1 MSASTRARVR
11 VLYWS
16 VRRELWE
23 HPSLWMA
30 PLTVV
35 GAVLLGFMITL
46 PGLPHAMRS
55 GEGRFGI
62 AMPYSLAAFA
72 TLATAF
78 VVAGLYCL
86 EALHGERRDR
96 SLLFWKSMPVS
107 DSMTVAAKAFVPLVV
122 APMTAFVIAL
132 AAQVLMLAVATL
144 VLLGAGVSPALLW
157 SKVGFADML
166 VNLPYG
172 LLAMTLWYAP
182 VFGLLLLVSAWARR
196 TPILWAAAPPVGL
209 CLLERIF
216 GSTRVFD
223 FLRHR
228 AYGGFSEAFSGQG
241 DGYAADPAKYLA
253 SPQLW
258 IGLGVAVVCLVAAAR
273 LRRSREPI

>member
-1 MSASTRARVR
+1 MSASMRARVR

-23 HPSLWMA
+23 HPSLWIA
-30 PLTVV
+30 PLMVV
-35 GAVLLGFMITL
+35 GAVLLGFLIAL

-55 GEGRFGI
+55 GEGQSRI
-62 AMPYSLAAFA
+62 ALPYSLAAFA
-72 TLATAF
+72 TLATVF

-86 EALHGERRDR
+86 EALRGERRDR

-107 DSMTVAAKAFVPLVV
+107 DAVTVAAKAIVPLVV
-122 APMTAFVIAL
+122 APMTALVIAL
-132 AAQVLMLAVATL
+132 AAQVLMLAISTL
-144 VLLGAGVSPALLW
+144 FLLGAGASPAPLW
-157 SKVGFADML
+157 SKVGFTDML

-172 LLAMTLWYAP
+172 LLAMALWYAP

-196 TPILWAAAPPVGL
+196 TPILWAAAPPVAL
-209 CLLERIF
+209 CLLERMF
-216 GSTRVFD
+216 GSTRIFD

-228 AYGGFSEAFSGQG
+228 AYGGFSEAFSGRD

-273 LRRSREPI
+273 LRQFREPI